1 MQRVLILMND
11 KALEKVQ
18 GNADIHTLNYYEFN
32 KVMNQMKENDTIFLT
47 YDNMISDFI
56 VKMLDIDFDL
66 EYKNLKVKRNDIV
79 VGCHNDNDTTY
90 TIFVKE

>member
-1 MQRVLILMND
+1 MQRVLILTND

-90 TIFVKE
+90 TILVKE